1 MAERTTEL
9 DNNFTVLYEDGL
21 DGGGIDHLPDFKTA
35 VESSG
40 QSHYTRAVEWC
51 AGFGVI
57 GFDFLNRGVCDHISF
72 IECHEPA
79 IHWLSETSKQN
90 SVEDKTSL
98 YLTDK
103 IATIPNDV
111 KWDLLLANPP
121 HCFTLDIKEM
131 FEKTVENPSQCADV
145 IRLTC
150 DVDFIIHKEFF
161 ENIREH
167 LLPNADLFISEV
179 GDLEEIKQLAIN
191 AGLIWAATHPA
202 PKLSINSKTDAVVF
216 HFKEPM

>member
-1 MAERTTEL
+1 MGIRTFTL
-9 DNNFTVLYEDGL
+9 DNDFTVTYADGL
-21 DGGGIDHLPDFKTA
+21 DGGGIDHLPDFRAA

-40 QSHYTRAVEWC
+40 KPHYTRAVEWC

-57 GFDFLNRGVCDHISF
+57 GFDFLNRGVCEHMSF
-72 IECHEPA
+72 IDCHEPA
-79 IHWLSETSKQN
+79 IHWLSETIKQN
-90 SVEDKTSL
+90 TIDEKTEL

-103 IATIPNDV
+103 IAAIPSDV

-121 HCFTLDIKEM
+121 HCFSPNNKEM
-131 FEKTVENPSQCADV
+131 FEKTIENPEQRADI

-150 DVDFIIHKEFF
+150 DVDYIIHKEFF

-167 LLPNADLFISEV
+167 LLPDADVFISEV
-179 GDLEEIKQLAIN
+179 GCLEEIKQFATN
-191 AGLIWAATHPA
+191 AGLVWVATHPA

-216 HFKEPM
+216 HFKEPS